1 MEREI
6 DVGSSRRIDEHSYR
20 AEVPIRGNADPKTG
34 MIVDL
39 GYFDQALA
47 KAQSALDHRYLDDI
61 ADLGPAAMEH
71 LSAWI

>member
-1 MEREI
+1 
-6 DVGSSRRIDEHSYR
+6 
-20 AEVPIRGNADPKTG
+20 

-47 KAQSALDHRYLDDI
+47 EVQSALDHRYLDDI
-61 ADLGPAAMEH
+61 ADLGPATIEN